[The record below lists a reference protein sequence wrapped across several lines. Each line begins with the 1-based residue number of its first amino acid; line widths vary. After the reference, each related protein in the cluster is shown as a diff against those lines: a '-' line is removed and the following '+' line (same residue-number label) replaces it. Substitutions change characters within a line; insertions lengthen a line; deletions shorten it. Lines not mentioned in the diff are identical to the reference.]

1 MGGNLQSLKLKN
13 CMSLLKLFPPGLLQN
28 LQVLIVENC
37 YQLEHVFDLDDGHVG
52 LLPKLELR
60 LISLQKLRH
69 ICNWG
74 SSRNHF
80 LFSMAF
86 VSVGNIIFPKLI
98 HISLESLPTLTSFS
112 PGYHSLQSP
121 HHADLDT
128 PFAVLFDERVSFFLK
143 ILFFFTND
151 FSFPFNIV
159 LNQIIGEK

>member
-1 MGGNLQSLKLKN
+1 
-13 CMSLLKLFPPGLLQN
+13 
-28 LQVLIVENC
+28 
-37 YQLEHVFDLDDGHVG
+37 
-52 LLPKLELR
+52 
-60 LISLQKLRH
+60 
-69 ICNWG
+69 
-74 SSRNHF
+74 
-80 LFSMAF
+80 MAF

-98 HISLESLPTLTSFS
+98 HILLESLPTLTGFS